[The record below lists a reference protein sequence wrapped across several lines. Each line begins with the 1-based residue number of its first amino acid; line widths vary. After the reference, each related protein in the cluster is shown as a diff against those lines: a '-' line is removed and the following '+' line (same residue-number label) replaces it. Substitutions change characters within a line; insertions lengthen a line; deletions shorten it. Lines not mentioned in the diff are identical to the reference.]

1 MKKYLLY
8 LILFF
13 CACSSSIQYEN
24 KNIISKNV
32 MKNILKD
39 MILMESMNKSY
50 SSRIDNKKLFGDKFI
65 YQKYNVNDS
74 LVLKS
79 IDFYAQN
86 PKIYSKIYESILLDM
101 EKMVDSIEILVKIQ
115 EYNDE
120 QKKLFLSNLKLLIE
134 SAELKDIL
142 KN

>member
-1 MKKYLLY
+1 
-8 LILFF
+8 
-13 CACSSSIQYEN
+13 
-24 KNIISKNV
+24 

-115 EYNDE
+115 EHNDE
-120 QKKLFLSNLKLLIE
+120 QKKLFLSNLNILIE
-134 SAELKDIL
+134 SNKSKEVP

>member
-74 LVLKS
+74 
-79 IDFYAQN
+79 
-86 PKIYSKIYESILLDM
+86 
-101 EKMVDSIEILVKIQ
+101 
-115 EYNDE
+115 
-120 QKKLFLSNLKLLIE
+120 
-134 SAELKDIL
+134 
-142 KN
+142 

>member
-1 MKKYLLY
+1 
-8 LILFF
+8 
-13 CACSSSIQYEN
+13 
-24 KNIISKNV
+24 
-32 MKNILKD
+32 
-39 MILMESMNKSY
+39 
-50 SSRIDNKKLFGDKFI
+50 
-65 YQKYNVNDS
+65 
-74 LVLKS
+74 
-79 IDFYAQN
+79 
-86 PKIYSKIYESILLDM
+86 M

>member
-13 CACSSSIQYEN
+13 WACSSSIQDEN
-24 KNIISKNV
+24 KDIISKNV

-39 MILMESMNKSY
+39 MILMESINKTY
-50 SSRIDNKKLFGDKFI
+50 SSRIDNKNFFGDKFI

-74 LVLKS
+74 LVIKS
-79 IDFYAQN
+79 INYYAQN

-115 EYNDE
+115 EHNDD
-120 QKKLFLSNLKLLIE
+120 QKKLFLSNLNKLIE
-134 SAELKDIL
+134 SGKLK
-142 KN
+142 

>member
-65 YQKYNVNDS
+65 YQKYNVNDL

-134 SAELKDIL
+134 SAELK
-142 KN
+142 N

>member
-13 CACSSSIQYEN
+13 WACSSSIQDEN
-24 KNIISKNV
+24 KDIISKNV

-39 MILMESMNKSY
+39 MILMESINKSY

-65 YQKYNVNDS
+65 YHKYNVNDS

-79 IDFYAQN
+79 IDYYAQN
-86 PKIYSKIYESILLDM
+86 PKIYSKIYESILLDL
-101 EKMVDSIEILVKIQ
+101 EKMVDSVEVLVKIQ
-115 EYNDE
+115 EFNDN
-120 QKKLFLSNLKLLIE
+120 QRKLLLTSLKLLI
-134 SAELKDIL
+134 KGY
-142 KN
+142 K

>member
-13 CACSSSIQYEN
+13 CACSSPIQDEN
-24 KNIISKNV
+24 KNIISKHV

-39 MILMESMNKSY
+39 MILMESINKTY
-50 SSRIDNKKLFGDKFI
+50 SSRIDNKNFFGDKFI

-74 LVLKS
+74 LFIKS
-79 IDFYAQN
+79 INYYAQN

-115 EYNDE
+115 EHNDD
-120 QKKLFLSNLKLLIE
+120 QKKLFLSNLNKLIE
-134 SAELKDIL
+134 SGKLK
-142 KN
+142 